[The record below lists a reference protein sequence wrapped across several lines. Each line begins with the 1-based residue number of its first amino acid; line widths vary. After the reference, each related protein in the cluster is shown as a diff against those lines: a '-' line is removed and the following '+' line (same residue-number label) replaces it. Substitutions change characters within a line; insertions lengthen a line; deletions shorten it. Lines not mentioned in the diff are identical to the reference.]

1 MFLFYQHD
9 FYVVNRS
16 RQFEAEQAE
25 LLKKL
30 AALQNELAVLK
41 QLYHSLLEQVGQQH
55 SVIQELSELQGTQN
69 SGEDI
74 SYTEA
79 NETGGECNQNTG
91 SGLIYLICCKL
102 FVTYPQQEQQNRLML
117 RQQWIQILIFFK
129 IRSS

>member
-1 MFLFYQHD
+1 MFYQHD
-9 FYVVNRS
+9 FYVGNRS
-16 RQFEAEQAE
+16 QQFEAEQAE

-55 SVIQELSELQGTQN
+55 SFIQQLSELQGTQN

-79 NETGGECNQNTG
+79 NETGGECNQNTVAA
-91 SGLIYLICCKL
+91 LIYLICSEL
-102 FVTYPQQEQQNRLML
+102 FVTFPQQEQQNRLML
-117 RQQWIQILIFFK
+117 GQQWIQILIPFQ
-129 IRSS
+129 